1 MNEREK
7 VYEKNTNIRDDS
19 ICRIYPMIRVVI
31 VYKLSSSGKIVKT
44 NNKTKKNP
52 QIPKTLYWLNIC

>member
-19 ICRIYPMIRVVI
+19 ICRIYPMIREVI
-31 VYKLSSSGKIVKT
+31 VSKLISSGKIVKT
-44 NNKTKKNP
+44 NNKTKKTPPNP
-52 QIPKTLYWLNIC
+52 KNTPLT